1 MRGLFL
7 EGNDVGYSQDFHYHR
22 GVPAGVYEVTETAN
36 GWKLT
41 APGYGDK
48 AAYGNGALRLSK
60 ESNPVFPG
68 TLFFD
73 VQFGVTF
80 VPDTTSPAPDV
91 PWKVRKA
98 CQHGHVFYWTSSS
111 TGGQPDPGLRC
122 ECGLVKYSDVITG
135 F

>member
-68 TLFFD
+68 TLFLTFSS
-73 VQFGVTF
+73 VSPLFLTLRRRPLTFHGKFGRLVNTA
-80 VPDTTSPAPDV
+80 TS
-91 PWKVRKA
+91 
-98 CQHGHVFYWTSSS
+98 F
-111 TGGQPDPGLRC
+111 TGPVARPVVNPTQVSGASVD
-122 ECGLVKYSDVITG
+122 S
-135 F
+135 